1 VLQVSF
7 ELQDLEVVMTQVNGH
22 HFRPEEL
29 ISMRRLNR
37 KTGEWSET
45 EYPKVGGRLRI
56 AHEQNDSI
64 SITTEIVQ
72 YDGQVAV
79 VKAMCSTDKGSY
91 SGIGMSSVERDAKIA
106 PAILEL
112 AETRAIARALRFSGV
127 GVEYCSAEEI
137 SHLEQDKHSSQPAVN
152 DPFEQKDK
160 AIYCPATPG
169 NMQPVGGG
177 GNGGNGGNGG
187 ADKGDNNNGRLSQ
200 KQHSFLLHLAD
211 DRGVSRK
218 ALDEMSKERF
228 ACVVSYPD
236 YKKLYAYLPS
246 TRIYSAH
253 QP

>member
-1 VLQVSF
+1 
-7 ELQDLEVVMTQVNGH
+7 MTQVNGH
-22 HFRPEEL
+22 HFRPEEI

-64 SITTEIVQ
+64 SITSEVIQ

-112 AETRAIARALRFSGV
+112 AETRAIARSLRFSGV
-127 GVEYCSAEEI
+127 GVEFCSAEEI
-137 SHLEQDKHSSQPAVN
+137 SHLEQDKHSSPPVKNEPHEQPGKIIHHPHTATSNQPA
-152 DPFEQKDK
+152 
-160 AIYCPATPG
+160 
-169 NMQPVGGG
+169 G
-177 GNGGNGGNGG
+177 GNGSGNNGGNGG
-187 ADKGDNNNGRLSQ
+187 ADNGGNNNGRLSQ

-218 ALDEMSKERF
+218 DLDEMSKERF
-228 ACVVSYPD
+228 ACVVSYLSKVD
-236 YKKLYAYLPS
+236 ASSLIQEM
-246 TRIYSAH
+246 TAH
-253 QP
+253 

>member
-1 VLQVSF
+1 
-7 ELQDLEVVMTQVNGH
+7 MTQVNGH

-72 YDGQVAV
+72 YDGKVAV
-79 VKAMCSTDKGSY
+79 VKALSTTDKGSY

-152 DPFEQKDK
+152 DPFEQKNK

-177 GNGGNGGNGG
+177 GNGDNGGNGRGNNDDNG
-187 ADKGDNNNGRLSQ
+187 ANGTSSTNGGNGNGRLSQ

-211 DRGVSRK
+211 DRGLSRK
-218 ALDEMSKERF
+218 DLDEMSKERF
-228 ACVVSYPD
+228 ACVVSYLSKGD
-236 YKKLYAYLPS
+236 ASSLIREM
-246 TRIYSAH
+246 TAH
-253 QP
+253 